1 MHINSF
7 AQFWHC
13 WLYQQRNSWG
23 GKYNFGVRMYA
34 FYCKNTENILRK
46 IISWKIIS
54 FLCTHFHCT
63 PENLERLTK
72 KKVLRLL
79 TTLRW
84 NQTNELQH
92 WTMSERFI
100 YRVSFLVTSY
110 SSFPNWWF
118 PPRDACYLILC
129 LWCKVPSI
137 KDFANFG
144 KYPTETL
151 NMPKKF
157 FSR

>member
-46 IISWKIIS
+46 ITSWKIIS

-72 KKVLRLL
+72 KKSSEAADNTEMKSNQWITALDNVW
-79 TTLRW
+79 TLY
-84 NQTNELQH
+84 
-92 WTMSERFI
+92 I
-100 YRVSFLVTSY
+100 
-110 SSFPNWWF
+110 
-118 PPRDACYLILC
+118 
-129 LWCKVPSI
+129 PSI
-137 KDFANFG
+137 FSSNLLFIFSK
-144 KYPTETL
+144 L
-151 NMPKKF
+151 MISPKGCMLF
-157 FSR
+157 NSMSLM